1 MSLSLHEPLSGQ
13 PVPESELIERI
24 ATAAERLPEI
34 DSPAFGQ
41 AIDRFANC
49 RVVLLGEASH
59 GTQEFY
65 DARAAL
71 TRHLIEHHG
80 FNIVAV
86 EADWPDAA
94 VIDRYVRQ
102 LPAPEHQDPP
112 FRRFPTWMWRN
123 TSVER
128 FTEWM
133 REYNAQRAPEQR
145 ASFHGLDIYSL
156 GSSIS
161 TVLGYLNGVD
171 PDAARDA
178 RERYG
183 CLLPWRGN
191 PSAYGLAVL
200 SGRARD
206 CEDDVTAQL
215 QALLQ
220 KRLEYAE
227 GNHEPFFDAA
237 QNAHLVASAE
247 QYYRLMYQAGPESWN
262 LRDTHMFDTLTRLI
276 DAGRPDAKAVVWAHN
291 SHIGNAHA
299 TAMGR
304 DHGEVNIGHLCKER
318 FGAEAAL
325 VGLSTSGGTVA
336 AASDWDGPMEIK
348 TVVPARS
355 DSYESLFHRTGIDRF
370 LLDLREGRH
379 EDMRTMLTVPRQER
393 FIGVIYRPDT
403 EFASHYAFACLPE
416 QFDALLWFDRTRAV
430 EALPGRSLPG
440 AADTYPFGV

>member
-1 MSLSLHEPLSGQ
+1 MNPSLHEPTSGQ
-13 PVPESELIERI
+13 AVPESDLIERI
-24 ATAAERLPEI
+24 ASAAERLPAME
-34 DSPAFGQ
+34 SSAFGT
-41 AIDRFANC
+41 AVDRFANC

-59 GTQEFY
+59 GTLEFY
-65 DARAAL
+65 EARAAL

-94 VIDRYVRQ
+94 VLDRYVRQ
-102 LPAPEHQDPP
+102 LPAPEHQEPP

-123 TSVER
+123 TCVER
-128 FTEWM
+128 FIEWM
-133 REYNAQRAPEQR
+133 RQYNADRSPEQR

-161 TVLGYLNGVD
+161 TVLGYLNDVD
-171 PDAARDA
+171 PDAAHQA

-206 CEDDVTAQL
+206 CEDAVTAQL

-220 KRLEYAE
+220 KRLDYA
-227 GNHEPFFDAA
+227 GTGHEPFFDAA

-247 QYYRLMYQAGPESWN
+247 QYYRLMYRGGPDSWN
-262 LRDTHMFDTLTRLI
+262 LRDTHMFDTLARLI
-276 DAGRPDAKAVVWAHN
+276 EIGRPNARAVVWAHN
-291 SHIGNAHA
+291 SHIGNAQA

-304 DHGEVNIGHLCKER
+304 DHGEVNIGQLCRER
-318 FGAEAAL
+318 FGAQAAL
-325 VGLSTSGGTVA
+325 IGLSTSGGTVA

-355 DSYESLFHRTGIDRF
+355 DSYEALFHRTGIDRF
-370 LLDLREGRH
+370 LLDLREGQH
-379 EDMRTMLTVPRQER
+379 EDMRTLLTVPRQER

-403 EFASHYAFACLPE
+403 EFASHYAVACLPE
-416 QFDALLWFDRTRAV
+416 QFDALLWFDTTRAV
-430 EALPGRSLPG
+430 DALPTGMRAGVP
-440 AADTYPFGV
+440 DTYPFGV